1 MNKLLKK
8 FAKSEEGVTALE
20 YGLIAGVIV
29 IAVAATV
36 PALGTSLKSL
46 FTAIGAE
53 VGTAA
58 SAASA
63 AAGS

>member
-29 IAVAATV
+29 IALASTIPSIGSSLTTV
-36 PALGTSLKSL
+36 FKSIGTEL
-46 FTAIGAE
+46 
-53 VGTAA
+53 GTAA
-58 SAASA
+58 SSA
-63 AAGS
+63 AASS